1 MDISNNS
8 NISGAFASGLQGVQR
23 GAEQVTQASRD
34 IASLNGDT
42 QQGSSSSANLTDRV
56 VDLQTGAIGV
66 EASAKVLDVAND
78 TIGTLLDTFA

>member
-1 MDISNNS
+1 VDISNNS

>member
-23 GAEQVTQASRD
+23 GTEQVTQASRE
-34 IASLNGDT
+34 IASLNGDA
-42 QQGSSSSANLTDRV
+42 QQGSLSSANLTSSV
-56 VDLQTGAIGV
+56 IELQTGAIGV
-66 EASAKVLDVAND
+66 EASAKVVDVAND

>member
-23 GAEQVTQASRD
+23 GTEQVTQASRD

-42 QQGSSSSANLTDRV
+42 QQGSSSSANLTDSV

>member
-23 GAEQVTQASRD
+23 GNEQVTQASSD
-34 IASLNGDT
+34 N
-42 QQGSSSSANLTDRV
+42 SAGVNLTDSV
-56 VDLQTGAIGV
+56 VDLKTGALGV

-78 TIGTLLDTFA
+78 TLGTLLDTFA

>member
-1 MDISNNS
+1 VDISNNS

-42 QQGSSSSANLTDRV
+42 QQGSSSSTNLTDSV

>member
-42 QQGSSSSANLTDRV
+42 LQGSSSSANLTDSV